1 MDYLPTEEQI
11 ERNIEEAYLKS
22 LEEQEEV
29 ENAKT
34 GAWL

>member
-11 ERNIEEAYLKS
+11 EQNIEEAYLKS

-29 ENAKT
+29 ENERLK
-34 GAWL
+34 